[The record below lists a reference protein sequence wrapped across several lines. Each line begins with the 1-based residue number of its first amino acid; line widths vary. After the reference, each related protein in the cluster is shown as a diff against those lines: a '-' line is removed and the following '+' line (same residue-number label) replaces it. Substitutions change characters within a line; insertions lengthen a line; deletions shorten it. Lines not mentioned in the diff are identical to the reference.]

1 MWRATPGC
9 PCRTSPTSP
18 THSPAGPP
26 CGAAGG
32 TRRHFPGRA
41 QEGPVRVGGRLAAG
55 TVGSRRGLLD
65 SQPFVLERAWH
76 HHGHVADGV
85 LGGMMD
91 RRNTLRL
98 FGVVIAVAIVVAC
111 GEGRAIFNID
121 VLSFMQSAKRDT
133 IAYGFPLTG
142 NGSVNGVPAKIGL
155 VGGLGSNSADS
166 VTFTVGAAAEN
177 RKGSM
182 AMRFLLSFAKDS
194 AGTYT
199 SNDTVG
205 TATGTVVGVD

>member
-1 MWRATPGC
+1 
-9 PCRTSPTSP
+9 
-18 THSPAGPP
+18 
-26 CGAAGG
+26 
-32 TRRHFPGRA
+32 
-41 QEGPVRVGGRLAAG
+41 
-55 TVGSRRGLLD
+55 
-65 SQPFVLERAWH
+65 
-76 HHGHVADGV
+76 
-85 LGGMMD
+85 MD

-205 TATGTVVGVD
+205 TATGTVVGVDTASLVLAKTILGDTVFNNSEVWILLRAMGSVTAAPDSGTLRLNQFRVRLVLKDKPF